1 MLNKRTFTALTV
13 AFITLSTL
21 FLAACSP
28 VAEETAA
35 APETAVTANIV
46 ANETTPIVQA
56 IPDEANVEDAPVEAV
71 AEAVVVPVSQ
81 NVGDTAVTLNDD
93 EIAGLLFMREE
104 EKLARDVYLTL
115 YDQWGVSVFQ
125 NISGSEQTH
134 MDAVLGLLNQ
144 YNLADPAA
152 GNEIGQFTDPALQAL
167 YDQLIA
173 EGSQSVADALAV
185 GAAIEE
191 IDILDLDECM
201 AQTDNADILLVY
213 RQLEAGSENHLRAF
227 VTNLERQTGVTYQPQ
242 YMTQAQYDAIINGS
256 IGNGNSQ
263 GGNGGGQGQGQGQ
276 GGKRGNGGNGGN
288 GRNTNS

>member
-1 MLNKRTFTALTV
+1 MLNKRTLAAVSVAL
-13 AFITLSTL
+13 ITFSTI

-28 VAEETAA
+28 AAEEGAA
-35 APETAVTANIV
+35 VPDTAVTANV
-46 ANETTPIVQA
+46 GTNKTSPVVQA
-56 IPDEANVEDAPVEAV
+56 IVAETNVVEDVPATEA
-71 AEAVVVPVSQ
+71 AVVPASQ

-115 YDQWGVSVFQ
+115 YDQWGVAVFQ

-134 MDAVLGLLNQ
+134 MDAVLAVLNQ

-173 EGSQSVADALAV
+173 EGSQSVTDALAV

-191 IDILDLDECM
+191 IDILDLDERM
-201 AQTDNADILLVY
+201 AQTDNAAILRVY
-213 RQLEAGSENHLRAF
+213 QQLEAGSENHLRAF
-227 VTNLERQTGVTYQPQ
+227 VTNLERQTGASYQPQ
-242 YMTQAQYDAIINGS
+242 YMTQAQYEAIINSS
-256 IGNGNSQ
+256 IGNGNGR
-263 GGNGGGQGQGQGQ
+263 GGNGGGQGQGQ
-276 GGKRGNGGNGGN
+276 GGKRGNGGNG
-288 GRNTNS
+288 RNTNS

>member
-1 MLNKRTFTALTV
+1 MLNKRTLGAVSVAL
-13 AFITLSTL
+13 ITLSTI

-28 VAEETAA
+28 AAEEAA
-35 APETAVTANIV
+35 AVPETDVTANV
-46 ANETTPIVQA
+46 VTNETAPVIQA
-56 IPDEANVEDAPVEAV
+56 VAAEANVANAVVETV
-71 AEAVVVPVSQ
+71 AEAAVVPANQIV
-81 NVGDTAVTLNDD
+81 VDTAVTLNDD

-125 NISGSEQTH
+125 NISSSEQTH
-134 MDAVLGLLNQ
+134 MDAVLAVLNQ

-167 YDQLIA
+167 YDQLIT

-191 IDILDLDECM
+191 IDILDLDERM
-201 AQTDNADILLVY
+201 AQTGNAAILQVY
-213 RQLEAGSENHLRAF
+213 RQLAAGSENHLRAF
-227 VTNLERQTGVTYQPQ
+227 VTNLERQTGTTYQPQ
-242 YMTQAQYDAIINGS
+242 YMTQAQYEAIINGS
-256 IGNGNSQ
+256 MGNGNGQ
-263 GGNGGGQGQGQGQ
+263 GGNGGGQGQGQ